1 MKMTDYQRE
10 LVTQHMNLVDCVI
23 RTGIHISNNTLE
35 TYEDYYQIGCEA
47 LCKAAMSY
55 RPSVSTFQTYASRVI
70 RNALIDHG
78 RAMFTR
84 QKQNSGIDLEE
95 WLQGNEYGCE
105 IVDDHGFQNIFDKE
119 ALAALDSCSRN
130 YTGVV
135 KKGADA
141 IRLKALGYSTREIA
155 EMYQTSRNNVAAW
168 ISKARAKLEKNN
180 MIRNLAEIY

>member
-1 MKMTDYQRE
+1 
-10 LVTQHMNLVDCVI
+10 MNLVDCVI

-55 RPSVSTFQTYASRVI
+55 KPSVSTFQTYASRVI

-78 RAMFTR
+78 RAMSSR
-84 QKQNSGIDLEE
+84 QKQNSGIDFEE

-105 IVDDHGFQNIFDKE
+105 VVDDHGFQRIFDDE
-119 ALAALDSCSRN
+119 VLAALEAYSQN

-141 IRLKALGYSTREIA
+141 IRLKALGYSTSEIA
-155 EMYQTSRNNVAAW
+155 DMTIRFLLKVTSGIFSSGVIASQRQCQVLKCRIVTTD
-168 ISKARAKLEKNN
+168 ISH
-180 MIRNLAEIY
+180 

>member
-1 MKMTDYQRE
+1 MKMKDYQRE

-23 RTGIHISNNTLE
+23 RTGIHINNNTLE

-55 RPSVSTFQTYASRVI
+55 KPSVSTFQTYASRVI

-78 RAMFTR
+78 RAMSSR
-84 QKQNSGIDLEE
+84 QKQNSGIDFEE

-105 IVDDHGFQNIFDKE
+105 VVDDHGFQRIFDDE
-119 ALAALDSCSRN
+119 VLAALEAYSQN

-141 IRLKALGYSTREIA
+141 IRLKALGYSTSEIA
-155 EMYQTSRNNVAAW
+155 DMYQTSRNNVAAW
-168 ISKARAKLEKNN
+168 ISKARVRLKTE
-180 MIRNLAEIY
+180 MPVFQ